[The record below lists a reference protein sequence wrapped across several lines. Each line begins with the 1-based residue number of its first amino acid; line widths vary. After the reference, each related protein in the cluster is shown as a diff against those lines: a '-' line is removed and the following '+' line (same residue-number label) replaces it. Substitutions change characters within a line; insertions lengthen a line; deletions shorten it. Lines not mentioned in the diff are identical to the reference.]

1 MAKLIFNRL
10 RKTFIEYLG
19 RLKKGRKNDELP
31 GVFSSKYGNLE
42 QENLE

>member
-31 GVFSSKYGNLE
+31 DVFLPNME
-42 QENLE
+42 I